1 MRHRLHPWE
10 LDPDEAIFLQSQL
23 RERLVLTWDDR
34 PVTSIGGADVGFI
47 GDHACAAIVVFRYPD
62 MTPLSAVTAVG
73 SLAFPYTPGLL
84 AFREGPIILSAWERL
99 PFKPDLLMFD
109 GQGIAHPR
117 GLGMAS
123 QMGLWLEMPTIG
135 VAKSRLYGC
144 HVEVGPLLG
153 DQSDLKDEHNPA
165 HIIGAVVRTR
175 EKSKPLYI
183 SPGHLMD
190 LENAVTFVR
199 ACCHGYRLPEPT
211 RWAHK
216 ISIGGDLP
224 LECRTQ

>member
-1 MRHRLHPWE
+1 MLYSSMWKTRRHRLYPWE
-10 LDPDEAIFLQSQL
+10 LDPDEAISLQSQL
-23 RERLVLTWDDR
+23 SERLVLTWGDR
-34 PVTSIGGADVGFI
+34 PVTSIGGADVGFF
-47 GDHACAAIVVFRYPD
+47 GDHACAAIVVCRYPD
-62 MTPLSAVTAVG
+62 MTPLSVITAVG

-99 PFKPDLLMFD
+99 P
-109 GQGIAHPR
+109 
-117 GLGMAS
+117 
-123 QMGLWLEMPTIG
+123 
-135 VAKSRLYGC
+135 V
-144 HVEVGPLLG
+144 
-153 DQSDLKDEHNPA
+153 KDEHNPA

-183 SPGHLMD
+183 SPGHLID

-199 ACCHGYRLPEPT
+199 ACCHGYRLPEPA

-216 ISIGGDLP
+216 ISKGGDLP